1 MKERGTVQG
10 RFGGFAIGHLTV
22 SLLGFVL
29 IWLGQEAL
37 DGISRA
43 TAVEVLLDLRTPA
56 AVGLAV
62 LLILLYVPAGY
73 VAARVR
79 RWPTPDRRTGVK
91 AVLYPGLCAWSFA
104 VLGFVLMFGG
114 SFLTSWGVAH
124 GLGGGLPQTMEL
136 WGMCLLLSTVIW
148 ASPSFF
154 WMLLVFL
161 GALTLDLTDPRDPVL
176 ILLGQGLLGLGLLA
190 SAFLPPLLFHLGALA
205 AARRRAAAL
214 YGGRKR
220 SGRQGTGKKG
230 GGGEGQDETRKRDLK

>member
-10 RFGGFAIGHLTV
+10 RFSGFAIGHLTV

-29 IWLGQEAL
+29 IWLGQEAI

-43 TAVEVLLDLRTPA
+43 TAVDVLLDLRTPA

-161 GALTLDLTDPRDPVL
+161 GALSLDLTDPQDPV
-176 ILLGQGLLGLGLLA
+176 LLGLGLLA

-205 AARRRAAAL
+205 AARRRAGAL
-214 YGGRKR
+214 YEGRNKEKT
-220 SGRQGTGKKG
+220 S
-230 GGGEGQDETRKRDLK
+230 

>member
-1 MKERGTVQG
+1 MKEKGTVRG

-29 IWLGQEAL
+29 MWLWRGAL
-37 DGISRA
+37 DGLSRA
-43 TAVEVLLDLRTPA
+43 TAVDILLDLRTPA
-56 AVGLAV
+56 TVGLAV
-62 LLILLYVPAGY
+62 LLMLLYVPAGY
-73 VAARVR
+73 VAARAR
-79 RWPTPDRRTGVK
+79 RWPTPDRKTGVK
-91 AVLYPGLCAWSFA
+91 AVLYPGFCAWGFA
-104 VLGFVLMFGG
+104 VLGLVLMFGG
-114 SFLTSWGVAH
+114 SFLTDWGAAR
-124 GLGGGLPQTMEL
+124 GLGGGLPQTVEL

-161 GALTLDLTDPRDPVL
+161 GALTLDLTDPQDPVL
-176 ILLGQGLLGLGLLA
+176 VLLGQGLLGLGLLA

>member
-1 MKERGTVQG
+1 MKEKGTVRG

-29 IWLGQEAL
+29 MWLWRGAL
-37 DGISRA
+37 DGLSRA
-43 TAVEVLLDLRTPA
+43 TAVDILLDLRTPA
-56 AVGLAV
+56 TVGLAV
-62 LLILLYVPAGY
+62 LLMLLYVPAGY
-73 VAARVR
+73 VAARAR
-79 RWPTPDRRTGVK
+79 RWPTPDRKTGVK
-91 AVLYPGLCAWSFA
+91 LGL
-104 VLGFVLMFGG
+104 VLMFGG
-114 SFLTSWGVAH
+114 SFLTDWGAAR
-124 GLGGGLPQTMEL
+124 GLGGGLPQTVEL

-161 GALTLDLTDPRDPVL
+161 GALSLDLTDPQDPVL
-176 ILLGQGLLGLGLLA
+176 VLLGQGLLGLGLLA

-220 SGRQGTGKKG
+220 SGRQGTGKKS
-230 GGGEGQDETRKRDLK
+230 GGGEGQAETRKRDLK